1 MTSVSCCVSSLCP
14 KLGPCSSDFLKPYM
28 SIPCAAPD
36 AVLFGHCCVLCSQG
50 KCEKRVQ
57 DVIERF
63 WDFIDQLSINT
74 FGR

>member
-1 MTSVSCCVSSLCP
+1 HHTFYNELFLR
-14 KLGPCSSDFLKPYM
+14 KGKPCTVGFCDM
-28 SIPCAAPD
+28 N
-36 AVLFGHCCVLCSQG
+36 G

-74 FGR
+74 FGKFLADNIVGSVLLLWRLCY

>member
-1 MTSVSCCVSSLCP
+1 MSDLQRLSPDSCFREAMYRAFL
-14 KLGPCSSDFLKPYM
+14 LGMMLYAFCL
-28 SIPCAAPD
+28 
-36 AVLFGHCCVLCSQG
+36 QG